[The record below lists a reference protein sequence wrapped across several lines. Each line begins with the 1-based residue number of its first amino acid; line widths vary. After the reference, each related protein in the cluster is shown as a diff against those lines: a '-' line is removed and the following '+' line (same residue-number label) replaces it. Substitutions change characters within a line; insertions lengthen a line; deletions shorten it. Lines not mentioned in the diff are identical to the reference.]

1 MAIKV
6 KHEGNVTSRV
16 YASAAGGKGKRQAE
30 DARVLA
36 SMQRGGM
43 GGGGGTGGGARAGGS
58 APTLSAP
65 TSHAALGSTGSLIGR
80 SNTFAQQKELQ
91 KQQEDAILARQ
102 KDEQTWKTGENNKEL
117 EWKTKENQKEID
129 ARAEQGRLTR
139 EARQKELE
147 DERVWKE
154 EQERKKLQQAASYQE
169 YIDQGY
175 SPKQA
180 FELVGIDEDIA
191 ENEKNALST
200 DAEKDKALRA
210 DALNQFLEKKKSII
224 PHRKPKP
231 DPNDPA
237 QSIREVTLSDGR
249 KVQMMRDARGNWTEY
264 VPDRSKMTAQEIWD
278 SAFVAPDG
286 TRWIQDGKGGI
297 VPLQN
302 TATSEAKP
310 DLQRAKY
317 IASRVAELT
326 NVDSEANMKKV
337 EAGGKLPTREEAE
350 QIAMREYD
358 VYSGVGPSPSP
369 SPSPTPTPNHADGG
383 EGTNFDYSEDE
394 ELAEAKRRGL
404 IK

>member
-43 GGGGGTGGGARAGGS
+43 GGGGGGTGGGARAGGS

-80 SNTFAQQKELQ
+80 SNTFEQQKELQ
-91 KQQEDAILARQ
+91 KQQDDAILTRQ
-102 KDEQTWKTGENNKEL
+102 KDDQVWKTGENKKDRDWRTVEAQKDREL
-117 EWKTKENQKEID
+117 
-129 ARAEQGRLTR
+129 RLGLQRT
-139 EARQKELE
+139 
-147 DERVWKE
+147 
-154 EQERKKLQQAASYQE
+154 EQEWQQNQQLDKERREMRREGLRREGYSEEAILKIEENTRKKESIESDPKLTPEQKAAALDELRKEREGIVPSY
-169 YIDQGY
+169 
-175 SPKQA
+175 
-180 FELVGIDEDIA
+180 
-191 ENEKNALST
+191 
-200 DAEKDKALRA
+200 KAT
-210 DALNQFLEKKKSII
+210 
-224 PHRKPKP
+224 P

-237 QSIREVTLSDGR
+237 QSIREVTLPDGR

-297 VPLQN
+297 VPLQKP
-302 TATSEAKP
+302 APSEAKP
-310 DLQRAKY
+310 DLQRAKF
-317 IASRVAELT
+317 IASRVAELMDGT
-326 NVDSEANMKKV
+326 NESNQKIIEN
-337 EAGGKLPTREEAE
+337 GGKLPTREEAE

-358 VYSGVGPSPSP
+358 VYSGVGPSPT
-369 SPSPTPTPNHADGG
+369 PTPTPNPADGG